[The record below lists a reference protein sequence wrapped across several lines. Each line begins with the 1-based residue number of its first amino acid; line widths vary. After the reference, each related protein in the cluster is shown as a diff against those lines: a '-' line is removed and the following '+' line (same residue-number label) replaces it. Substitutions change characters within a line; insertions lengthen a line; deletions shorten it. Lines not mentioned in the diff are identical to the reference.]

1 MKRIY
6 TSPVCEVFLTEQE
19 ETLQVTSAYTSS
31 GDPGGYLPFDDPNI
45 PVDNGD
51 NGGGGDIGP
60 GDFAKGGM
68 VWDNTLFD

>member
-31 GDPGGYLPFDDPNI
+31 GDPGGYLPFDPNI

-51 NGGGGDIGP
+51 NGGGDNIGS

>member
-31 GDPGGYLPFDDPNI
+31 GDPGGYLPFDSNI

-51 NGGGGDIGP
+51 NGGGSEIGS

>member
-31 GDPGGYLPFDDPNI
+31 GDPGGYLPFDSNI

-51 NGGGGDIGP
+51 NGGGGDIGS
-60 GDFAKGGM
+60 GAFAKGGM

>member
-1 MKRIY
+1 MKKIY
-6 TSPVCEVFLTEQE
+6 ISPVCEVFLTEQE

-31 GDPGGYLPFDDPNI
+31 GDPGGYLPFDPNI

-51 NGGGGDIGP
+51 NGGGDVIGS

>member
-31 GDPGGYLPFDDPNI
+31 GDPGGYLPFDPNI
-45 PVDNGD
+45 PVDNGN
-51 NGGGGDIGP
+51 NGGGDNIGSD
-60 GDFAKGGM
+60 GFAKGGM

>member
-19 ETLQVTSAYTSS
+19 ETLQVTSAYVSS
-31 GDPGGYLPFDDPNI
+31 GDPAGTLPIDPNI

-51 NGGGGDIGP
+51 NGGGGDIGS
-60 GDFAKGGM
+60 GGFAKGGM
-68 VWDNTLFD
+68 IWDNTLFD

>member
-31 GDPGGYLPFDDPNI
+31 GDPGGYLPFDPNI
-45 PVDNGD
+45 PVDNG
-51 NGGGGDIGP
+51 GGTDIGS
-60 GDFAKGGM
+60 GDFAKGGSI
-68 VWDNTLFD
+68 WDNTIFD

>member
-31 GDPGGYLPFDDPNI
+31 GDPGGYLPFDPNI

-51 NGGGGDIGP
+51 NGGGDIGS

>member
-31 GDPGGYLPFDDPNI
+31 GDPGGYLPFDPNI

-51 NGGGGDIGP
+51 NGGGSEIGS
-60 GDFAKGGM
+60 DNFAKGGM

>member
-1 MKRIY
+1 MIACV
-6 TSPVCEVFLTEQE
+6 PLTICGRTNASSVQK
-19 ETLQVTSAYTSS
+19 TSAYTSS
-31 GDPGGYLPFDDPNI
+31 GDPGGYLPFDPNI

-51 NGGGGDIGP
+51 NGGGDVIGS

>member
-31 GDPGGYLPFDDPNI
+31 GDSGGFLPFDPNI

-51 NGGGGDIGP
+51 NGGGDVINP

-68 VWDNTLFD
+68 VWDNTLFE

>member
-31 GDPGGYLPFDDPNI
+31 GDPGGYLPFDPNI

-51 NGGGGDIGP
+51 NGGGDVIGS
-60 GDFAKGGM
+60 GGFAKGGM
-68 VWDNTLFD
+68 IWDNTLFD